1 LVFKTSAKTN
11 EGLETLC
18 IKLDQIVR
26 SKEWI
31 IKHNQKQKQLIYEE
45 LKDMVLDNIKQKT
58 LKVFDL
64 KSKEINEIIDSIIS
78 KNTDP
83 YTATEELSLLIF
95 SNK

>member
-1 LVFKTSAKTN
+1 
-11 EGLETLC
+11 
-18 IKLDQIVR
+18 
-26 SKEWI
+26 
-31 IKHNQKQKQLIYEE
+31 KHNQKQKQIIYEE

-64 KSKEINEIIDSIIS
+64 KSKEINEVIDSLIA
-78 KNTDP
+78 KKTDP